1 MEVYNLVSSYS
12 IASSE
17 ISFDC
22 NSKSVSSD
30 TFSVAL
36 HLSIGIALQSS
47 GSSTIV
53 LTTEQAQLCNSV
65 L

>member
-1 MEVYNLVSSYS
+1 MVVYNLVSSYS

-17 ISFDC
+17 TSFGC
-22 NSKSVSSD
+22 NFESVSSD

-47 GSSTIV
+47 GSSAIV
-53 LTTEQAQLCNSV
+53 LTTEQV
-65 L
+65 